1 MTRALY
7 HEDTVCLSFGARVQ
21 AVREDAGT
29 SEVLLD
35 ATAFYPEGGG
45 QGADHGV
52 LRWDG
57 GEVRVTDTRRDRASG
72 EIWHRVGGRPPA
84 PGSDVTGMVDAARR
98 WRHMQRH
105 SGEHLLAQAFVQ
117 ISPAFTVEAVNM
129 TRPECTLDLRG
140 DPTEHDVRAAERLLR
155 ETLAR
160 TRLTLETPSV
170 PEDQLGA
177 YPLRRETK
185 VRGQVR
191 LVIFRRE
198 GGQPFDVSA
207 CGGTHVPHASLAAPV
222 VALRTERI
230 RGGVTRVTFMA
241 GEEAAEYL
249 AGVYRAARA
258 LAQDF
263 SVPVEGLPDR
273 VAAVNAE
280 LGAAKAETARL
291 RETLARALVAAAPA
305 DERGLLT
312 LTLEDPALL
321 APALA
326 AVPDGAVLAA
336 LAPGGRCGV
345 ASGRSGMHAGEI
357 LRAALGVTGGK
368 GGGRAELAQGVAGEP
383 AWFLAAVGG
392 ALARVGEATG

>member
-7 HEDTVCLSFGARVQ
+7 HEDAVGLSFGAQVQ
-21 AVREDAGT
+21 AVRGEGGNP
-29 SEVLLD
+29 EVLLD

-52 LRWDG
+52 LRWNG
-57 GEVRVTDTRRDRASG
+57 GEASVTDTRKDKSSG
-72 EIWHRVGGRPPA
+72 EIWHRLGGPPPA
-84 PGSDVTGMVDAARR
+84 PGTAVTGVVDAARR

-140 DPTEHDVRAAERLLR
+140 DPTEKDVRAAEQLLR

-160 TRLTLETPSV
+160 TRLILETPSV
-170 PEDQLGA
+170 PEEHLGA

-198 GGQPFDVSA
+198 DGQPFDVSA

-249 AGVYRAARA
+249 GGVYREARA

-273 VAAVNAE
+273 VAALNAE
-280 LGAAKAETARL
+280 LGATKAETARL
-291 RETLARALVAAAPA
+291 RETLARVRVTTAPA
-305 DERGLLT
+305 DEHGLLT

-326 AVPDGAVLAA
+326 AVPDGAVLAV

-345 ASGRSGMHAGEI
+345 ASGRAGVHAGEI
-357 LRAALGVTGGK
+357 LRAALAVTGGK
-368 GGGRAELAQGVAGEP
+368 GGGRAELAQGVTLEP
-383 AWFLAAVGG
+383 ARFLAAVVG
-392 ALARVGEATG
+392 ARVAAEGAAG